1 MNPSHSPFN
10 PRSQKAAAALPLAQI
25 ASSDAHIASM
35 IGAAVTHFEGG
46 SVRDLRRAIQRR
58 ATQPEQVNHELPLR
72 ILIRWLGLYLTK
84 KMGGTFIKRQ
94 ITQPL

>member
-72 ILIRWLGLYLTK
+72 IFIHWIGLYLHR
-84 KMGGTFIKRQ
+84 KMSGVFIKRQ